1 MSTRPFYAVKMRS
14 GMVMVF
20 EWSAQEIAEA
30 MLNRGVV
37 GVINCIEAEGSIPAE
52 TEANKLFA
60 AGKFNPSQIARAE
73 GRA

>member
-20 EWSAQEIAEA
+20 EWSTTEIAEA
-30 MLNRGVV
+30 MLHRGIL

-52 TEANKLFA
+52 EEAKRLFA
-60 AGKFNPSQIARAE
+60 AGQFNPTVIGKMEASK
-73 GRA
+73 